1 MEQEVTM
8 LRVENVW
15 KKFGSLHVLQGAGLS
30 VAAGER
36 HAIIGPN
43 GAGKTTFF
51 NVITGLLQPD
61 TGKIVLGNKDIT
73 GLAPHKIS
81 LMGLARTFQ
90 VTNLLLNLTA
100 FENVRLA
107 VQSRFGALYKPLTPV
122 EHIPEIREKTE
133 ATLCLMNLEDEMHEQ
148 AGQLSY
154 GAQRQLEIAV
164 ALGVDPTVLLL
175 DEPTAGMSPAETER
189 VVKLVN
195 GLPRSITIVFVDH
208 DMDVV
213 FSVAETLT
221 VLHTGCVIAQGDK
234 ETVRCVPEVMDAY
247 LGNDRS
253 NECLLS

>member
-1 MEQEVTM
+1 MKM
-8 LRVENVW
+8 LTVENVW
-15 KKFGSLHVLQGAGLS
+15 KKFGSLHVLQEAGFS
-30 VAAGER
+30 VSPGER

-51 NVITGLLQPD
+51 NVITGLLRPD
-61 TGKIVLGNKDIT
+61 AGKIVLGNRDIT
-73 GLAPHKIS
+73 GLSPHKIS

-90 VTNLLLNLTA
+90 VTNLLLSLTA

-107 VQSRFGALYKPLTPV
+107 VQSRFGALHRPLTPV
-122 EHIPEIREKTE
+122 DRIPEIREKTE
-133 ATLCLMNLEDEMHEQ
+133 ATLCLMHLEEEMHEQ

-189 VVKLVN
+189 VVRLITD
-195 GLPRSITIVFVDH
+195 LPKSITIVFVDH

-213 FSVAETLT
+213 FTVAETLT
-221 VLHTGCVIAQGDK
+221 VLHTGCVIAQGPK
-234 ETVRCVPEVMDAY
+234 EEVRCIPAVMDAY
-247 LGNDRS
+247 LGYDRS

>member
-1 MEQEVTM
+1 M
-8 LRVENVW
+8 LTVENVW
-15 KKFGSLHVLQGAGLS
+15 KRFGSLHVLQEVSLS
-30 VAAGER
+30 VASGER

-51 NVITGLLQPD
+51 NLITGMLKPD
-61 TGKIVLGNKDIT
+61 MGKITLGDRDIT
-73 GLAPHKIS
+73 GLSPHRIS

-107 VQSRFGALYKPLTPV
+107 VQSRFGAFHRPLTPV
-122 EHIPEIREKTE
+122 DRIPDIREKTE
-133 ATLCLMNLEDEMHEQ
+133 ETLCLMNLEQEMHEQ

-189 VVKLVN
+189 VVQLISD
-195 GLPRSITIVFVDH
+195 LPKSITIVFVDH

-221 VLHTGCVIAQGDK
+221 VLHAGCVIATGPK
-234 ETVRCVPEVMDAY
+234 ETVRCIPEVMDAY

-253 NECLLS
+253 SECLLS